1 MDRIRL
7 IASDLDAT
15 LLDAHSQLPP
25 DFVPTVKALAAL
37 DIHFAAASGRP
48 LYTLEEMFPA
58 LRREMILIGDNGGA
72 VRWNGETLFTSEMP
86 PEGWRTLVRKTRQAG
101 DVAVLCGLETAYV
114 ERQYQ
119 QYDAVMKQFYTRV
132 DYVDDLTAVTAP
144 ADKFTIYLPRGNAQE
159 AFDALYGPACGAE
172 FSVAVAGKN
181 WVDIMNPGVHKG
193 AALAALGQKLEIP
206 AGSMMAF
213 GDTYNDAEMLETVR
227 YGFLV
232 ENGSLPL
239 RQRVPFLAPPHWEQG
254 VMQVLKQLLAQGG
267 EVCPEDFRPAH

>member
-159 AFDALYGPACGAE
+159 AFEALYGPACGVE

-213 GDTYNDAEMLETVR
+213 GDTYNDAEMLETAR